1 MKKRL
6 MVGTIAAVVMS
17 GILLYGQEK
26 PPAAQAGETK
36 TVSKY
41 NGDAIIEPFL
51 EGGRIGEGRQAVEL
65 APHLILKREQCPI
78 LSYGRRS
85 TAHSMGNLYSSQSGS
100 TEFTKNKTKEILK

>member
-1 MKKRL
+1 MKKHL

-17 GILLYGQEK
+17 GVLLSGQEK
-26 PPAAQAGETK
+26 PIAQGSEKKMVA
-36 TVSKY
+36 KY
-41 NGDAIIEPFL
+41 NGDAMIEPFL
-51 EGGRIGEGRQAVEL
+51 ESGRIGEGRQAVEL
-65 APHLILKREQCPI
+65 APRLISKREQCPI